1 MLSAA
6 HLECPVCLEVR
17 DGHIHQCQADHL
29 VCAECDRGLTTR
41 LCPTCREPLHSL
53 AQPNRNRFAE
63 RMIARLPAAC
73 DHCGA
78 ATTRGDKAGHELDC
92 PQRPRACAAAGA
104 GCAWS
109 GLVGAKAAHEAQCV
123 FVIHV
128 APLRV
133 RVAEL
138 EPQNQRLQARVAAL
152 EPQVRTLRDENERL
166 RRAAEGGG
174 FRRVRQC
181 VDEGALLGGLGV
193 KPKPKPVVIKKWC
206 EEIKV
211 GTWMSGDGTVV
222 FEPDIFHWVP
232 PREVPGV
239 GIVTLK
245 MRTSSISQAVFDKRS
260 NVLKVRGLVEVPM
273 DKLVRYYDCFASP
286 GAPPRALSA
295 TARRPTLA
303 PLLLQTRPRA
313 AFGSRSKTTRSS
325 PR

>member
-1 MLSAA
+1 
-6 HLECPVCLEVR
+6 
-17 DGHIHQCQADHL
+17 
-29 VCAECDRGLTTR
+29 
-41 LCPTCREPLHSL
+41 
-53 AQPNRNRFAE
+53 
-63 RMIARLPAAC
+63 
-73 DHCGA
+73 
-78 ATTRGDKAGHELDC
+78 
-92 PQRPRACAAAGA
+92 
-104 GCAWS
+104 
-109 GLVGAKAAHEAQCV
+109 
-123 FVIHV
+123 
-128 APLRV
+128 
-133 RVAEL
+133 
-138 EPQNQRLQARVAAL
+138 
-152 EPQVRTLRDENERL
+152 VRTLRDENERL

-286 GAPPRALSA
+286 DSPKGYLWLTFQNYEEFTEVIKAVPRLKARITFRNSLFAATSRGGGSGGSSA
-295 TARRPTLA
+295 EARRNAVEENSSTDEEEDL
-303 PLLLQTRPRA
+303 PLSRRLL
-313 AFGSRSKTTRSS
+313 SR
-325 PR
+325 